1 MEVIAGKIKFSNN
14 KKFNLIG
21 GINVL
26 EDYDSAL
33 HAAEH
38 FKEVCNRL
46 NIDLVFK
53 ASYEKANRSSIDSYT
68 GPGLIK
74 GLNMLAKI

>member
-1 MEVIAGKIKFSNN
+1 MMEVIAGKINFSNN

-33 HAAEH
+33 YAAEH
-38 FKEVCNRL
+38 FKDVCKSL

-53 ASYEKANRSSIDSYT
+53 AS
-68 GPGLIK
+68 
-74 GLNMLAKI
+74 